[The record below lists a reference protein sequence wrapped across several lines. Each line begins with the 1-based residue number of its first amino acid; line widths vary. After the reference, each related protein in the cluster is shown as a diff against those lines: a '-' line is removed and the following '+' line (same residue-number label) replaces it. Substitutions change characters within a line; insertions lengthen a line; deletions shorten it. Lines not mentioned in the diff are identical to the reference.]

1 MKQET
6 ANLFQFVAE
15 YNRKRMSKCS
25 FLLVAAFC
33 LGLFQTQ
40 TNATPAVPTGLTVA
54 WASFHQ
60 VALAWEDDAE
70 GRLVREGD
78 RHYAYGWLDKVLAVT
93 GEDGETLA
101 AYSYGLD
108 NQLASTTVVGAT
120 EEFLWDG
127 LALVRRGD
135 RGYLNEPHANGGS
148 PILSSGGAILFN
160 DLLGSTLGTLGGDG
174 YRPVSLT
181 AFGDTD
187 DAGAFF
193 IGKPKVDG
201 LGYAFLLRSYRPDHG
216 KWLTAD
222 PLGYPDG
229 WNQMAY
235 CGNDGISAYDSLGGK
250 VYWCSR
256 DLAASPAGNHHFLTV
271 IPDVPENFN
280 NIQI

>member
-1 MKQET
+1 MIHRT
-6 ANLFQFVAE
+6 F
-15 YNRKRMSKCS
+15 RKLLAVDSLRWMPKCR

-33 LGLFQTQ
+33 LGNSLAE
-40 TNATPAVPTGLTVA
+40 TNATSAASTGLSVA

-60 VALAWEDDAE
+60 VALAWEDDAA

-93 GEDGETLA
+93 GADGETLA

-108 NQLASTTVVGAT
+108 NQLASATVGGAT
-120 EEFLWDG
+120 EKFLWDG

-148 PILSSGGAILFN
+148 PILSSGGGVLFN
-160 DLLGSTLGTLGGDG
+160 DLLGSTLGTLGGEG

-193 IGKPKVDG
+193 TGKPKVDG

-250 VYWCSR
+250 SIGVHGILPHPRRAITIS
-256 DLAASPAGNHHFLTV
+256 
-271 IPDVPENFN
+271 
-280 NIQI
+280 

>member
-1 MKQET
+1 M
-6 ANLFQFVAE
+6 
-15 YNRKRMSKCS
+15 
-25 FLLVAAFC
+25 
-33 LGLFQTQ
+33 
-40 TNATPAVPTGLTVA
+40 
-54 WASFHQ
+54 
-60 VALAWEDDAE
+60 DAE
-70 GRLVREGD
+70 VPFSARGCILSGKQPGGDECHLCGVDWPVGRLGVLPPGCPGLGGRRGGPPRPRGRPPLRLRLARQGARRHRRRRRDAGRLLLRPRQSAGLSDRRRRDREVPLG
-78 RHYAYGWLDKVLAVT
+78 R
-93 GEDGETLA
+93 
-101 AYSYGLD
+101 
-108 NQLASTTVVGAT
+108 
-120 EEFLWDG
+120 

-148 PILSSGGAILFN
+148 PILSSGGGVLFN
-160 DLLGSTLGTLGGDG
+160 DLLGSTLGTLGGEG

-193 IGKPKVDG
+193 TGKPKVDG

-250 VYWCSR
+250 SIGVHGILPHPRRAITIS
-256 DLAASPAGNHHFLTV
+256 
-271 IPDVPENFN
+271 
-280 NIQI
+280 

>member
-1 MKQET
+1 MIHRT
-6 ANLFQFVAE
+6 F
-15 YNRKRMSKCS
+15 RKLLAVDSLRWMPKCR

-33 LGLFQTQ
+33 LGISLAE
-40 TNATPAVPTGLTVA
+40 TNATPAAPTGLTVA